1 MNEKT
6 IKEISQFI
14 NAVDSFL
21 GPDNALRCGVKLSDY
36 VSDCPEELTK
46 IWNNIVYAEHELNNA
61 LDRYYT
67 YCENCEFER
76 S

>member
-6 IKEISQFI
+6 VKEISQFI

-21 GPDNALRCGVKLSDY
+21 GPDNALRCEVKLSDY
-36 VSDCPEELTK
+36 ISDCPEELTK
-46 IWNNIVYAEHELNNA
+46 IWNDIVYAKYELNDA